1 MAGPGSNL
9 PGSKFARSRPPG
21 PRGLCSGGRVADR
34 GAPDPPPDSE
44 SWVPSSQPPQQATHR
59 PGGPHDPARVRIIF
73 CSVFSGS
80 RTGATRFTSCARV
93 GLIQQDEKAL
103 AVVTRAPSEAW
114 GDFSSFK
121 QFPCRPEFPYPSGS
135 PRSFCQCN
143 RRRFSSSAPLFLC
156 LCAADIREGRAGQKR
171 HPPIQTTIAALLC
184 GQVGTLLHEVV
195 FRLLVDPVVGQ
206 PPFDGAEHANRQ
218 SPLVGGV
225 WIRGVALPLCNHG
238 ELAPRT
244 AVDARGD
251 SNGHR
256 GSAHG
261 GAGGPRMHVP
271 SRLGRP

>member
-21 PRGLCSGGRVADR
+21 PRGLCLGGHVADR
-34 GAPDPPPDSE
+34 GLLTRHQIPNLGSPPLSPLSRRRTGLGARTIRHE
-44 SWVPSSQPPQQATHR
+44 S
-59 PGGPHDPARVRIIF
+59 GLCF
-73 CSVFSGS
+73 CRVFSGS
-80 RTGATRFTSCARV
+80 RTGTTRFTSCARV

-156 LCAADIREGRAGQKR
+156 LCAADIREERAGQKR

-184 GQVGTLLHEVV
+184 GQVGTPLHEVV

-218 SPLVGGV
+218 SPSS
-225 WIRGVALPLCNHG
+225 A
-238 ELAPRT
+238 EF
-244 AVDARGD
+244 
-251 SNGHR
+251 
-256 GSAHG
+256 GSAVLPCRC
-261 GAGGPRMHVP
+261 AITA
-271 SRLGRP
+271 SWLQERL